1 MVPQRRKMAVDG
13 KEDCGAAFF
22 QSRIVD
28 HLLAGGQDEVD
39 FRRVYDVSLRRP
51 LPVAFDYHREP
62 AGGRHAME
70 IDGARAMAVP
80 GIAIYADTDAIA
92 FPDRFGAGPPILPGI
107 GNRAAPSVY
116 RPVTRGLLLGA
127 VGAASPGT
135 LGRLETPS

>member
-39 FRRVYDVSLRRP
+39 FRRVYDVYLRQP
-51 LPVAFDYHREP
+51 LPVAFDDHRET

-92 FPDRFGAGPPILPGI
+92 FHERFGAGQPILPGN
-107 GNRAAPSVY
+107 GNAVDPNFDLR
-116 RPVTRGLLLGA
+116 VTRGLLRGGGEA
-127 VGAASPGT
+127 ESPGA
-135 LGRLETPS
+135 LELVIGR

>member
-39 FRRVYDVSLRRP
+39 FRRVYDVYLRRP
-51 LPVAFDYHREP
+51 LPVAFDDHRET

-92 FPDRFGAGPPILPGI
+92 FHDRIGAGQQILTGKGDSGGPNI
-107 GNRAAPSVY
+107 K
-116 RPVTRGLLLGA
+116 
-127 VGAASPGT
+127 
-135 LGRLETPS
+135 